1 MAKFTTTGVEDFLR
15 ALDGWGED
23 AERAIPLVLNA
34 GADVAQKRMENNAA
48 WSDKTGELRRS
59 LKRTKPRGSG
69 STTYVEIY
77 PSGSSSDGQSLAEV
91 GFVLE
96 HGRGVSTFTRVTNHG
111 VAKTYV
117 SPEMAPHPWMR
128 PAIEEN
134 TGEII
139 GAMQKKWEDVMD
151 RG

>member
-1 MAKFTTTGVEDFLR
+1 MANFTTTGVEDFLR
-15 ALDGWGED
+15 ALDSWGDD

-34 GADVAQKRMENNAA
+34 GADVAQERMENNAA

-69 STTYVEIY
+69 NATYIEIY
-77 PSGSSSDGQSLAEV
+77 PSGTSSDGESLAEV

-96 HGRGVSTFTRVTNHG
+96 YGRGVSTFTRVTKNG
-111 VAKTYV
+111 VTKTYV
-117 SPEMAPHPWMR
+117 SPEMAPHPWVR
-128 PAIEEN
+128 PAIEDN
-134 TGEII
+134 PGEII
-139 GAMQKKWEDVMD
+139 GAMQKKWEEVMD